1 MSDIEHYLASAR
13 EATASL
19 DVNAVRKAAQLFVEC
34 IAEGGTVFFCG
45 NGGSAADSQHFAGEL
60 VGRFRR
66 EGRALPAVAITANS
80 AVITAIANDYEFSLV
95 FSRQVEA
102 LGRPGDLLVG
112 ISTSGGSRN
121 VVKAMEKARETG
133 MTTVGFTGAAEGA
146 VSRLS
151 DVCVSAKSTETSH
164 VQEALLI
171 AGHAVCDAVE
181 KAFRGDGDD

>member
-1 MSDIEHYLASAR
+1 MSDIEHYLAAAR

-19 DVNAVRKAAQLFVEC
+19 NAKAVRKAAELCVEC
-34 IAEGGTVFFCG
+34 IANGGTVFFCG
-45 NGGSAADSQHFAGEL
+45 NGGSAVDSQHLAGEL

-66 EGRALPAVAITANS
+66 ERRALPAVAITANS
-80 AVITAIANDYEFSLV
+80 AIITAIANDYDFSRV

-102 LGRPGDLLVG
+102 LGRPGDILVG
-112 ISTSGGSRN
+112 ISTSGASGN

-133 MTTVGFTGAAEGA
+133 MTTIGFTGATEGA
-146 VSRLS
+146 VSLLS
-151 DVCVSAKSTETSH
+151 DVCVSAKSGETSH

-181 KAFRGDGDD
+181 KAFCGHGDD

>member
-1 MSDIEHYLASAR
+1 MSDIEHYLAAAR

-19 DVNAVRKAAQLFVEC
+19 NVNAVRKAAQLCVEC
-34 IAEGGTVFFCG
+34 IANGGTVFFCG
-45 NGGSAADSQHFAGEL
+45 NGGSAADSQHLAGEL

-66 EGRALPAVAITANS
+66 ERRALPAVAITVNS
-80 AVITAIANDYEFSLV
+80 AVITAIANDYDFSLV

-112 ISTSGGSRN
+112 ISTSGASGN
-121 VVKAMEKARETG
+121 VVKAMEKAREMG
-133 MTTVGFTGAAEGA
+133 MKTIGFTGAAEGA
-146 VSRLS
+146 VGRIS
-151 DVCVSAKSTETSH
+151 DLCVSAKSRETSH

-181 KAFRGDGDD
+181 KAFVGDGND

>member
-1 MSDIEHYLASAR
+1 MSDIERYLAAAR

-19 DVNAVRKAAQLFVEC
+19 NGNAVRKAAELCVEC
-34 IAEGGTVFFCG
+34 IGNGGTVFFCG

-60 VGRFRR
+60 VGRFRMDR
-66 EGRALPAVAITANS
+66 RALPAVAITANS
-80 AVITAIANDYEFSLV
+80 AVITAIANDYDYSLV

-112 ISTSGGSRN
+112 ISTSGGSMN
-121 VVKAMEKARETG
+121 VIKAMEKAREMG
-133 MTTVGFTGAAEGA
+133 MKTIGFTGAAEGA
-146 VSRLS
+146 VGRLS
-151 DVCVSAKSTETSH
+151 DVCVSAESPETSH

-181 KAFRGDGDD
+181 KAFRGRGDD